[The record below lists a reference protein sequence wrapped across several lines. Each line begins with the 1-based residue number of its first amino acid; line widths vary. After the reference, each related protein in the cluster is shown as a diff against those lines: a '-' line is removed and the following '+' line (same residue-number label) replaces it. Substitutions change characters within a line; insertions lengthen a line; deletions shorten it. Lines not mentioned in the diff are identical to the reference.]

1 MMYKSTDPTER
12 FKGLTADQIQKLDMY
27 LLRLKT
33 GEVEDVT
40 EYRKIKA
47 ENESLKKY
55 IGQVN
60 NGGLD
65 VFNTELQKL
74 NQKMKEGINT

>member
-1 MMYKSTDPTER
+1 MYKSTDPTER

-47 ENESLKKY
+47 EN
-55 IGQVN
+55 
-60 NGGLD
+60 
-65 VFNTELQKL
+65 
-74 NQKMKEGINT
+74 